1 MDETKKQRAVGA
13 VVLIALAVIIVPMF
27 MDFGDDKSASNDA
40 GSVVPPRPQGE
51 LQTIN
56 IPLQDNKLAADVI
69 PPAEISPEQL
79 LSEASDHPAG
89 KGRDSAAVLMDAPA
103 TSNGKNATATPAG
116 KASAPAAAQVAKAAP
131 PSAKIAA
138 KIPEPKPQLA
148 SGANRAKGW
157 AVQVGSFSK
166 KENAEKLQTKLR
178 KAGYK
183 AFISSVSA
191 EGKTVVRVRIGP
203 ELQRTAAD
211 QLKSKVEKELQLQAK
226 VVEYP

>member
-27 MDFGDDKSASNDA
+27 MDFGGDKNAANDA
-40 GSVVPPRPQGE
+40 GSVVPPKPQGA

-56 IPLQDNKLAADVI
+56 IPLQDNKLAADMI
-69 PPAEISPEQL
+69 PPADVSAEQL
-79 LSEASDHPAG
+79 LSDVTDRPPA
-89 KGRDSAAVLMDAPA
+89 KGRDNAAVLMDAPA
-103 TSNGKNATATPAG
+103 ASNGKNTSAAPAG
-116 KASAPAAAQVAKAAP
+116 KASAQPATQIAKAAP
-131 PSAKIAA
+131 APTA

-148 SGANRAKGW
+148 SGANHAKGW
-157 AVQVGSFSK
+157 AVQVGSFGK

-211 QLKSKVEKELQLQAK
+211 QLKSKVERELQLQAK